1 MGRLL
6 VVRKL
11 GRVLKV
17 VGCRA
22 RPLSDGFYLGLSCG
36 CPRPAQ
42 RQFAGYIGVRVPKRP
57 WAALLL
63 RARAKMAETKAI
75 LTLSNFSL
83 KIAIGEDRSANAKA
97 LFQWSLRPFCCP
109 ETGKKYDN
117 LYMYYIT
124 TVVCIWP

>member
-11 GRVLKV
+11 GRVLEV

-22 RPLSDGFYLGLSCG
+22 RPLSDGLYLGLSCG

-63 RARAKMAETKAI
+63 RARAKMAENDAI
-75 LTLSNFSL
+75 TFSNFSL
-83 KIAIGEDRSANAKA
+83 KNAIMKSKRQREKP
-97 LFQWSLRPFCCP
+97 RPVLSP
-109 ETGKKYDN
+109 P
-117 LYMYYIT
+117 LL
-124 TVVCIWP
+124 